1 MDNVRTVSDTKRD
14 FYKTHT
20 RPINSLYRRVVE
32 EMMVEMHL
40 LSVNVDFTYNP
51 VYALGV
57 VSAFDRFMNGYRPEQ
72 DVTSIFAA
80 LCRATGGDPD
90 QYRHDAATMREAA
103 AQLSKDDLLAM
114 AGESDSASGDNA
126 FVQQIRQFAAGEN
139 FKYCRLL
146 AIGLLSAIEAIDAE
160 LLSQD
165 KQLAEIL
172 NQLGSRLNISDEKLR
187 KDLELYRSNLEKM
200 EQAQS
205 VMADI
210 LEADRKKR
218 AEREAAKAEKAQ
230 KPDSSGSSESESSEK
245 TDNSTPESQKSEPQS

>member
-72 DVTSIFAA
+72 DVASIFAA

-90 QYRHDAATMREAA
+90 QYRRDAAMMREAA
-103 AQLSKDDLLAM
+103 AQLSQDDLLAM
-114 AGESDSASGDNA
+114 ASESDSASGDNA

-146 AIGLLSAIEAIDAE
+146 AIGLLAAIEAIDAE

-218 AEREAAKAEKAQ
+218 AEREAAKAEKAT
-230 KPDSSGSSESESSEK
+230 KTDKSESSE
-245 TDNSTPESQKSEPQS
+245 TTENTAPESQESEPKS

>member
-14 FYKTHT
+14 FYQTHT

-57 VSAFDRFMNGYRPEQ
+57 VSAFDRFMNGYRPES
-72 DVTSIFAA
+72 DLESIFVA

-90 QYRHDAATMREAA
+90 QYRRDAASIREAA
-103 AQLSKDDLLAM
+103 SQLSQGDLLALISE
-114 AGESDSASGDNA
+114 GDSPSGDNA
-126 FVQQIRQFAAGEN
+126 FMQQMLQFAQGEG

-146 AIGLLSAIEAIDAE
+146 AIGLLAAIEAVDAE
-160 LLSQD
+160 LLSRD
-165 KQLAEIL
+165 KELADLL
-172 NQLGSRLNISDEKLR
+172 NQLGARLNISDEKLR

-200 EQAQS
+200 EQAQN

-210 LEADRKKR
+210 LEAERKKR
-218 AEREAAKAEKAQ
+218 AEREAERAAKQEAEKEKQAARPESPE
-230 KPDSSGSSESESSEK
+230 KSESES
-245 TDNSTPESQKSEPQS
+245 NG

>member
-72 DVTSIFAA
+72 DVDSIFAG
-80 LCRATGGDPD
+80 LCRATSGDPD
-90 QYRHDAATMREAA
+90 QYRRDAAMMREAA
-103 AQLSKDDLLAM
+103 AQLSKEDLLAM
-114 AGESDSASGDNA
+114 ANPSDSTSADNA

-165 KQLAEIL
+165 KQLADIL
-172 NQLGSRLNISDEKLR
+172 NQLGATLKISDEKLR

-200 EQAQS
+200 EQAQN

-218 AEREAAKAEKAQ
+218 AEREAAKAEKAT
-230 KPDSSGSSESESSEK
+230 KTDKSESSE
-245 TDNSTPESQKSEPQS
+245 TTENTAPESQESEPKS

>member
-14 FYKTHT
+14 FYQTHT

-57 VSAFDRFMNGYRPEQ
+57 VSAFDRFMNGYRPEA
-72 DVTSIFAA
+72 DVNSIFTA
-80 LCRATGGDPD
+80 LCRATGGDPE
-90 QYRHDAATMREAA
+90 QYRRDAASIREAA
-103 AQLSKDDLLAM
+103 AQLSQADLLAL
-114 AGESDSASGDNA
+114 ASEGNITSGDNA
-126 FVQQIRQFAAGEN
+126 FGQQMAQFARGEG

-146 AIGLLSAIEAIDAE
+146 AIGLLSAIEAVDGE
-160 LLSQD
+160 LLSRD
-165 KQLAEIL
+165 KELADLL
-172 NQLGSRLNISDEKLR
+172 NQLGATLNVSDEKLR

-218 AEREAAKAEKAQ
+218 AEREAEREAKRKADQ
-230 KPDSSGSSESESSEK
+230 AKQAAAPDSPEKSESESS
-245 TDNSTPESQKSEPQS
+245 S